1 LKVVHRAC
9 GAEYL
14 SIFHFQLRKVMH
26 HFTDEQKA
34 QIFVWIEQ
42 GASPADIQRN
52 LKEEMGVSLTYLD
65 TRLLADDL
73 KLNFKEPELPPAPLA
88 PPSADPSVPPVP
100 PEPAASPAGGV
111 SVSVDRITRPG
122 ALVSGTVVLSD
133 GQKAQW
139 FLDQTGRLGFHPE
152 TSGYRPSQE
161 DILAFQTQLESL
173 LRKQGF

>member
-1 LKVVHRAC
+1 
-9 GAEYL
+9 
-14 SIFHFQLRKVMH
+14 MH
-26 HFTDEQKA
+26 NFTDEQKA
-34 QIFVWIEQ
+34 QIFAWIEQ

-73 KLNFKEPELPPAPLA
+73 KLNFKEPELPPAP
-88 PPSADPSVPPVP
+88 PTDPSVPPVP
-100 PEPAASPAGGV
+100 TESAASPTGGV
-111 SVSVDRITRPG
+111 SVSVDHITRPG

-133 GQKAQW
+133 GQKAAW

-161 DILAFQTQLESL
+161 DIQAFQTQLESL